1 MLSSWAFLGGKKST
15 QPPVKAFSCFGC
27 KRTFVNQGSV
37 TKHLL
42 GNPTHDHTKKTEN
55 RPFQCED
62 CKYCF
67 KSNQD
72 LARHILKDHVPTAKG
87 VTNAPVIVP
96 PPPGME
102 FKTSLP
108 PVMPPS
114 LPRRGPGGGVSKSS
128 YVCSDYEKGLK
139 GAAAVQAFENAPD
152 ALQDLTLNA
161 WCKQRPYNDSKIS
174 LSRSL

>member
-1 MLSSWAFLGGKKST
+1 MGLSRWQKINPASSESLLLLWLQENLRKPRKCYKAPAW
-15 QPPVKAFSCFGC
+15 QPYSRPYQK
-27 KRTFVNQGSV
+27 N
-37 TKHLL
+37 
-42 GNPTHDHTKKTEN
+42 EN

-87 VTNAPVIVP
+87 VTNAPVIIP
-96 PPPGME
+96 PPPDME
-102 FKTSLP
+102 FKTSLQ
-108 PVMPPS
+108 PVMPSS

-139 GAAAVQAFENAPD
+139 GAAALQAFENAPD
-152 ALQDLTLNA
+152 ALQDLTLNS
-161 WCKQRPYNDSKIS
+161 WCKQMPYNNSKIS
-174 LSRSL
+174 LALSSSL